1 LRILLVGGLGFIGK
15 HIIRT
20 LTDSNV
26 LLVFENAETAT
37 RNQGFAKSH
46 GLRVEV
52 GDITNGAR
60 AKDVALLEKPD
71 VVIHL
76 AALTGIAKCNQNPS
90 LAFAT
95 NVLGTYNV
103 AMACM
108 AAKSKLIF
116 ISSREVYG
124 ETASGQTRE
133 DDPLVPNNIY
143 GLTKMLGEKLVLWAA
158 SRSGLDYTILRLTNV
173 YGPEGEQYN
182 VQAMIRKATTEGRI
196 QILGGSQ
203 RMNLI
208 YVEDVA
214 EVVRKCLND
223 PSASRQTF
231 NVGSKDDMPIEE
243 VVCRLISAL
252 NIPVEIVQEPMRT
265 GETLNFC
272 PNLDRIERVLEW
284 HARTTFD
291 EGLKRTIEWHKE
303 RRLQDPNLD

>member
-1 LRILLVGGLGFIGK
+1 MRILLVGGLGFIGK